1 MPPEQRACD
10 QEACT
15 VAVDG
20 VCLEGVALDDCPHHS
35 IVTLDESHE
44 NDDAGREPE
53 DQQVKPGVRLFSGE
67 ELDLEGVRQVMA
79 SSLTRMVVTV
89 GDPDSGKTTLLAELW
104 EQFQRGP
111 FAGFLFAGSR
121 TQPAFDRR
129 CHLARIASGR
139 SKPDTERTKRS
150 DEVKWLHMA
159 VRNSG
164 LATPTQHLIFSD
176 VSGEILRRMRD
187 STEEAA
193 RLSGFNR
200 ADHNLFLMN
209 GAHLISIDERQR
221 ARTNAIMSLRSMLEA
236 GQLGAHSLVDVAVS
250 KWDLVVGK
258 LEEANTTDFLKETKI
273 EMTRRFEGSLGRL
286 RFRHIAARPESGSGV
301 SKAYGLSELFGSWV
315 RDTLLV
321 KPPVFSA
328 PTPTSSDRESVC
340 YRWRSLEDDG

>member
-1 MPPEQRACD
+1 MAAEQHACA

-20 VCLEGVALDDCPHHS
+20 VCLEGIALDACPHHS
-35 IVTLDESHE
+35 LVALDESDE
-44 NDDAGREPE
+44 GDDAGREAE
-53 DQQVKPGVRLFSGE
+53 EQQAQSVVRLFSGE
-67 ELDLEGVRQVMA
+67 ELDLEGARQVMVG
-79 SSLTRMVVTV
+79 SLTRMVVII

-111 FAGFLFAGSR
+111 YNGFLFAGSR

-129 CHLARIASGR
+129 CHLARIVSGR
-139 SKPDTERTKRS
+139 SESDTERTKPS
-150 DEVKWLHMA
+150 DDVKWLHMA
-159 VRNSG
+159 VRDSE
-164 LATPTQHLIFSD
+164 LAKPTQHLIFSD
-176 VSGEILRRMRD
+176 VSGEILRRIRD

-193 RLSGFNR
+193 RLSVFNR
-200 ADHNLFLMN
+200 ADHVLFLMN
-209 GAHLISIDERQR
+209 GAQLISVDERQR

-236 GQLGAHSLVDVAVS
+236 GQLGKDSLVEVAVS

-258 LEEANTTDFLKETKI
+258 LEEANTQDFLDAIKDEI
-273 EMTRRFEGSLGRL
+273 TRRFEGSLGKL
-286 RFRHIAARPESGSGV
+286 SFHNIAARPEPGSGV

-328 PTPTSSDRESVC
+328 PTPASSDRESVC
-340 YRWRSLEDDG
+340 YRWRSMKDDG